1 MFISCFKWSKI
12 IIGSIAFTLQVRDT
26 LFVSG
31 SIGLW
36 PPTMTMVSG
45 GISQE
50 APLSLRHAERVISAM
65 SPGESLQSVVHGFCF
80 LTSPA
85 YVSVAKNVWNQVSS
99 LKVISLKWL

>member
-1 MFISCFKWSKI
+1 MLLTEIVD
-12 IIGSIAFTLQVRDT
+12 LQAGDT

-50 APLSLRHAERVISAM
+50 APLSLRHVDRVIAAV
-65 SPGESLQSVVHGFCF
+65 SPGESLHSVVHGFCF
-80 LTSPA
+80 LTSSA
-85 YVSVAKNVWNQVSS
+85 YVSVAKNAWYQATTS
-99 LKVISLKWL
+99 KVHQPFNT